1 MVRRRVRRVVFVA
14 VLIVGGFAVSTR
26 ASADGTQVDRIAG
39 MDRFETAARVS
50 QGFAPGR
57 EVYIATGENFP
68 DSLSAGPAI
77 GRFQVSILLVTKDTI
92 PDVTRTEL
100 QRLQPQRITVV
111 GGPSVISDGVV
122 SDLQNYGP
130 TVRVAGGDRYA
141 TSIAVSQDA
150 YEPGVEGLLIATG
163 REFPDALLAGA
174 AGALVEW
181 PLLLVDGQTPL
192 RSDTIAEIQ
201 RLQPK
206 FILISGDFNAVSFD
220 VEKQLSEFAR
230 VGRAGENAYNRGA
243 IFWSQVPTEAIDI
256 VLVTGANFPDGLAAA
271 AFAGQAPGRVTYLVP
286 PNCVPPAVANEIGR
300 LHPTHITLIGGP
312 AALSTDVEHL
322 VRCP

>member
-1 MVRRRVRRVVFVA
+1 MSRLRARRALAVA
-14 VLIVGGFAVSTR
+14 VLLVGAFGVTR
-26 ASADGTQVDRIAG
+26 AAADSLQVNRLAGQDRY
-39 MDRFETAARVS
+39 ETAAKVS
-50 QGFAPGR
+50 QLFAPGR

-77 GRFQVSILLVTKDTI
+77 GLFQVSILLVTKDTI

-111 GGPSVISDGVV
+111 GGPSVISDGVLA
-122 SDLQNYGP
+122 DLQKYGP
-130 TVRVAGGDRYA
+130 VVRVAGGDRYA

-150 YEPGVEGLLIATG
+150 YKPGVEGLLIATG
-163 REFPDALLAGA
+163 RDFPDALLAGA

-181 PLLLVDGQTPL
+181 PLLLIDGQSPL

-206 FILISGDFNAVSFD
+206 FILVSGDFNAVSLD
-220 VEKQLSEFAR
+220 VQKQLAQFAP

-243 IFWSQVPTEAIDI
+243 LFWSQVPTDAGDV

-271 AFAGQAPGRVTYLVP
+271 AFAGQAPGRLTYLVP
-286 PNCVPPAVANEIGR
+286 PNCIPPAVANEIGR
-300 LHPTHITLIGGP
+300 LHPAHITLIGGP
-312 AALSTDVEHL
+312 VALNTDVEHL
-322 VRCP
+322 VRCA

>member
-1 MVRRRVRRVVFVA
+1 MIRTRAQHVVVSA
-14 VLIVGGFAVSTR
+14 ILVSSALAVSTY
-26 ASADGTQVDRIAG
+26 ASADGIQVDRIAG
-39 MDRFETAARVS
+39 MDRYETAARVS
-50 QGFAPGR
+50 QHFAPGR

-122 SDLQNYGP
+122 SELQQYGP
-130 TVRVAGGDRYA
+130 AFRVAGGDRYA

-150 YEPGVEGLLIATG
+150 YEPGVDGLLIATG
-163 REFPDALLAGA
+163 RDFPDALLAGA

-181 PLLLVDGQTPL
+181 PLLLVDGQSPL
-192 RSDTIAEIQ
+192 RADTIAEIQ

-220 VEKQLSEFAR
+220 VEKQLSELAP

-243 IFWSQVPTEAIDI
+243 IFWSQIPTDVADV

-271 AFAGQAPGRVTYLVP
+271 GLAGLGDGKITYLVP
-286 PNCVPPAVANEIGR
+286 PSCVPPAVANELGR
-300 LHPTHITLIGGP
+300 IQPAHVTLIGGP
-312 AALSTDVEHL
+312 AALSEDVEHL
-322 VRCP
+322 VRCT